1 MMKYT
6 LHNLKDENGDP
17 LFCIVENVTN
27 QVVDAFLFKD
37 DAWNRFE
44 FLKRGGAFDGFTP
57 PFMLRKVLPK
67 SDLNKEFKQMLR
79 E

>member
-1 MMKYT
+1 MKYT

-17 LFCIVENVTN
+17 LFCILENITN
-27 QVVDAFLFKD
+27 QVVDAFLFED
-37 DAWNRFE
+37 DARNRFD

-57 PFMLRKVLPK
+57 AFILRKVLPK